1 MYLHI
6 EEGKFEQEAQ
16 GYVKYTRRWTLF
28 FFWNDF
34 TFIVDK
40 NLINTIVSK
49 VHPAPI
55 ELYIL
60 QSIGR
65 VTVVRAKLWTLFTN
79 NWTYKLSEEFWD
91 KFGLS
96 QPEKAV
102 DLGFFPAK
110 VLRLRYG
117 MFIF

>member
-1 MYLHI
+1 MAYLVLIKDMYLHI

-55 ELYIL
+55 ELIL

-65 VTVVRAKLWTLFTN
+65 VTDSK
-79 NWTYKLSEEFWD
+79 S
-91 KFGLS
+91 
-96 QPEKAV
+96 KAL
-102 DLGFFPAK
+102 DSLHQ
-110 VLRLRYG
+110 
-117 MFIF
+117 